1 MMSRPTYPTNSFQQL
16 GMALAGLLLAGS
28 ATSASTGQPELM
40 CGDHDP
46 QHNTCSSILQVTREG
61 EQLQFVLYLL
71 LPGSTDQEQPVKVVL
86 QAAAQIYG
94 DRVCMRIGDLARSL
108 KVFAPFDRRPS
119 TEDDLDLGEGE
130 ARRMLEAS
138 KVGRYDMR
146 NDDEH
151 CGPLS
156 GLGEQGSEFIPQP
169 QAAQLTLRL
178 VD

>member
-86 QAAAQIYG
+86 QAAALLG
-94 DRVCMRIGDLARSL
+94 LDAARVTDVTGLVAAIRDQGRLA
-108 KVFAPFDRRPS
+108 
-119 TEDDLDLGEGE
+119 EGV
-130 ARRMLEAS
+130 A
-138 KVGRYDMR
+138 
-146 NDDEH
+146 
-151 CGPLS
+151 
-156 GLGEQGSEFIPQP
+156 
-169 QAAQLTLRL
+169 
-178 VD
+178 